1 MIYTDLLIG
10 QKCKRDKAKPF
21 DNQMNISICVDYQ
34 PDVMI
39 LAVEISAIVY
49 IVGASSYY
57 RNCTISKGIVF
68 EYPEV
73 MSITP

>member
-1 MIYTDLLIG
+1 MIYTDLSIG

-34 PDVMI
+34 PDSGI
-39 LAVEISAIVY
+39 LTVEISALYTLLELAVIIKV
-49 IVGASSYY
+49 VP
-57 RNCTISKGIVF
+57 TSKGIVY

-73 MSITP
+73 MPITS